1 MRISITKIQA
11 ANGALFSPA
20 DPNCHVASTPGTGT
34 ESLPV
39 GYSVECDLLEPLM
52 PGAPV
57 IALRHRRNGVP
68 MLGYFTTSVVREIIL
83 VTQNS
88 VYKVTL
94 SDPDNS

>member
-1 MRISITKIQA
+1 MA
-11 ANGALFSPA
+11 G
-20 DPNCHVASTPGTGT
+20 TPGTGA

-39 GYSVECDLLEPLM
+39 GYSVECDLLAPLM

-68 MLGYFTTSVVREIIL
+68 VLGYFRTSIVREIIL

-88 VYKVTL
+88 VYKVAL
-94 SDPDNS
+94 SDPNNS